1 MLSPYLMITAAV
13 NLFFTELLIKFCLY
27 IFVAGTP
34 FSCCWKFRAYF
45 IRLIQLFKRENQ
57 TVRRAKPCLAG
68 LPGTRAVPR
77 GGHSPARRSGL
88 LGGCPQCP
96 AILSLSSLCSCRVG
110 GGTAPGG
117 GWQGVS
123 SRSAAGPPGSAH
135 RGDFRGAARCCSS
148 ATSSARTAAASAPA
162 PGEPRG
168 SPGPLLLPRSPPP
181 RPAEPRRPRHPAGSY
196 LGRVQGGQQGQ
207 QQEPGDAA
215 GRPHPGAGAAS
226 PRLSPRLTPLPPRA
240 PRLPPQPDWKRR
252 RQRQP
257 PGGRSF
263 RGRARTALPVVPER
277 LRCPAPARLRPAPAR
292 PSAKLRAREAVA
304 RMRHHGC
311 RPPAARPLP
320 ARPQAPPRG
329 AAPARRSL
337 WRLRPVTKRW

>member
-27 IFVAGTP
+27 IFVGGIP
-34 FSCCWKFRAYF
+34 FSRCWKFRAYF
-45 IRLIQLFKRENQ
+45 IRLCQLFKREKQ

-77 GGHSPARRSGL
+77 GGHSPAQRSGL

-96 AILSLSSLCSCRVG
+96 AILSLSSLCRVG

-135 RGDFRGAARCCSS
+135 RGDFSGAARCCSS
-148 ATSSARTAAASAPA
+148 ATSSRPA
-162 PGEPRG
+162 PPRLRHLPRG
-168 SPGPLLLPRSPPP
+168 SPGGARGRSCCRDPPRPGPPSPVGRGTRPAPTWAGCRAASRDSSRSLGTLPGARILAPGPPRLASRLASRRSPRGHRASRRSPSGSGGGSGSRPGAAHSAGERGRRCPWCRSGSAALPRPASGPP
-181 RPAEPRRPRHPAGSY
+181 RPAPPPNFGPGRRW
-196 LGRVQGGQQGQ
+196 QGC
-207 QQEPGDAA
+207 DIMA
-215 GRPHPGAGAAS
+215 
-226 PRLSPRLTPLPPRA
+226 
-240 PRLPPQPDWKRR
+240 
-252 RQRQP
+252 
-257 PGGRSF
+257 
-263 RGRARTALPVVPER
+263 
-277 LRCPAPARLRPAPAR
+277 
-292 PSAKLRAREAVA
+292 
-304 RMRHHGC
+304 
-311 RPPAARPLP
+311 AARPLP